1 MLGSATSDEPSSS
14 GVQETTP
21 PPTISPASVE
31 REQPI
36 AQSTS
41 PEVAAVVEG
50 EDQQDSPS
58 KTKRKNR
65 CTTCRK
71 KVGLTGET
79 FHSFIG

>member
-1 MLGSATSDEPSSS
+1 MTEATPA
-14 GVQETTP
+14 TTS
-21 PPTISPASVE
+21 TADKD

-36 AQSTS
+36 AESTES
-41 PEVAAVVEG
+41 PTEVPAVAVEG

-71 KVGLTGET
+71 KVGLTGKSLNFLSELK
-79 FHSFIG
+79 